1 MKIALF
7 LTGYMR
13 NWEEHFPNIQT
24 NIIERYNTD
33 VYISSY
39 SYSELYMGSGMVQ
52 IDTKKVIDTYKP
64 KEYLFRDIETLP
76 PFNFKEGGLEISG
89 REWSYRILRQ
99 WYTNYL
105 GLRLFNPRD
114 YDTVIKCR
122 GDFSIKNFRLQT
134 DKDLVLPAWKVHP
147 GPCSPEDSYVDYFAH
162 GNGYWMKKYLK
173 LYERTKEMHDNDWGD
188 VSLGETLIKSYID
201 RYIGSEHITLDYNMD
216 WKMRDE
222 PWMSEVQKIYKKYE
236 PTKVVTTEMDE

>member
-1 MKIALF
+1 VKIALF

>member
-1 MKIALF
+1 MKVALF

-13 NWEEHFPNIQT
+13 NWEDHFPNIQK
-24 NIIERYNTD
+24 NIIKRYNTD

-39 SYSELYMGSGMVQ
+39 NYSELYMGSGIMQ

-64 KEYLFRDIETLP
+64 KTYIFRDTETLP
-76 PFNFKEGGLEISG
+76 SFNFKENGLEING

-105 GLRLFNPRD
+105 GLRLFNPTN
-114 YDTVIKCR
+114 YDIVIKCR
-122 GDFSIKNFRLQT
+122 ADFSIKNFHLQT
-134 DKDLVLPAWKVHP
+134 NKDLVLPMWKVHP
-147 GPCSPEDSYVDYFAH
+147 GPCNPEDSYVDYFAY

-201 RYIGSEHITLDYNMD
+201 NYIGSEHITLDYDMD

-222 PWMSEVQKIYKKYE
+222 PWMSEIQSLYKKYE
-236 PTKVVTTEMDE
+236 PTKVVTIEMGE

>member
-1 MKIALF
+1 MRVALL

-13 NWEEHFPNIQT
+13 NWEDHFPNIQK
-24 NIIERYNTD
+24 NIIEKYKAD

-39 SYSELYMGSGMVQ
+39 SYSELYMGSEIVQ

-201 RYIGSEHITLDYNMD
+201 RYIGSEHITLDYDMN

-222 PWMSEVQKIYKKYE
+222 PWMSEIQNLYKRYE
-236 PTKVVTTEMDE
+236 PTKVVTTEKDE

>member
-1 MKIALF
+1 
-7 LTGYMR
+7 MR
-13 NWEEHFPNIQT
+13 NWEDHFSNIQE
-24 NIIERYNTD
+24 NIIKKYNAD

-39 SYSELYMGSGMVQ
+39 SYSELYMGSGIIQ
-52 IDTKKVIDTYKP
+52 IDTKKVIKAYKP
-64 KEYLFRDIETLP
+64 KEYLFRDVETLP
-76 PFNFKEGGLEISG
+76 PFNFKDDGLEISG

-105 GLRLFNPRD
+105 GLRLFDPRD
-114 YDTVIKCR
+114 YNTVIKCR
-122 GDFSIKNFRLQT
+122 SDFSIRNFKLQL
-134 DKDLVLPAWKVHP
+134 DQDLVLPVWKVHP
-147 GPCSPEDSYVDYFAH
+147 GPCNPEDSYVDYFAH

-201 RYIGSEHITLDYNMD
+201 RYIGSEHITLDYDMD

-222 PWMSEVQKIYKKYE
+222 PWMSEVQSIYKKYD
-236 PTKVVTTEMDE
+236 PIKVVTTEKGE

>member
-1 MKIALF
+1 
-7 LTGYMR
+7 MR